1 MYFFKRVILYRLN
14 ISTPYH
20 FKADNTMIVCFK
32 FLLPIHMYNC
42 AIVHKNHNR
51 NRNHNH
57 KQFLFFSQSIS
68 WAKGRCIKASVT
80 NFFF

>member
-1 MYFFKRVILYRLN
+1 MYFFERVILYRLN

-20 FKADNTMIVCFK
+20 FKAANTMIVCFK

-42 AIVHKNHNR
+42 AIVHKNHNH

-57 KQFLFFSQSIS
+57 KQFLFFRNLFLGQ
-68 WAKGRCIKASVT
+68 KVDVLRLL
-80 NFFF
+80 